1 MEPPPV
7 KLLLDTDIGS
17 DIDDALALAYL
28 LAQPRCELLGI
39 TTVSGEPAVRAALA
53 SALCR
58 AASRDV
64 PIYPG
69 TAAPLLVAQR
79 QASVGQAAALDHLPH
94 QTVFPEGEAIDF
106 LQRTIRAHP
115 GEVTLLAI
123 GPLTNVALLLT
134 LDPAIPTLL
143 GGLTLMLGWFT
154 DRPPHPDQGDWNA
167 LCDPHAAAIVCRAP
181 VPATTIVP
189 LDVTRRLLLP
199 AAQAWPSGVGSALAT
214 MEALATVDP
223 DPADPVVFHDPL
235 AAATIFEPDLC
246 TYTRGTVTIDTC
258 TAATQGMS
266 RFALGDGPHRVAV
279 TVDPTRFFDLYW
291 AATGTTSEAMGPRM
305 CAQERD

>member
-1 MEPPPV
+1 MVEPPPV

-28 LAQPRCELLGI
+28 LHQPRCELLGI

-58 AASRDV
+58 AAGRDV

-69 TAAPLLVAQR
+69 TATPLLVAQR
-79 QASVGQAAALDHLPH
+79 QAGVDQAVALDHLPH
-94 QTVFPEGEAIDF
+94 QATFPEGEAIDF
-106 LQRTIRAHP
+106 LRHTIRAHP

-123 GPLTNVALLLT
+123 GPLTNVALLFA
-134 LDPAIPTLL
+134 LDPAIPRLL
-143 GGLTLMLGWFT
+143 GGLTLMLGWFI
-154 DRPPHPDQGDWNA
+154 DRPPQGDLGDWNV
-167 LCDPHAAAIVCRAP
+167 LCDPHAAAIVCHAAP
-181 VPATTIVP
+181 SATTIVP
-189 LDVTRRLLLP
+189 LDVTRRLTLP
-199 AAQAWPSGVGSALAT
+199 VASAWPSGMGGV
-214 MEALATVDP
+214 LATVGALAAVAP
-223 DPADPVVFHDPL
+223 DSADPVVFHDPL

-258 TAATQGMS
+258 ASAAQGMS
-266 RFALGDGPHRVAV
+266 HFAPGDGPHRVAV

-291 AATGTTSEAMGPRM
+291 ATTGTVSEAMEPRS
-305 CAQERD
+305 